1 MSEFSELKVPVSAD
15 ATVGENCEYDPLY
28 VTLDDLVQNDP
39 ENGKEPDWRGL
50 KKNCLELWKKTRDL
64 RVATY
69 LCIAETQINGLAGL
83 ADGLDLIHWLMSEY
97 WSDFYPKLDPDDDN
111 DPLERLNILMMLSP
125 DPGSFDDAIMFP
137 SKLRQIKLV
146 SGLNYTIRDVMIAN
160 GEIESDTPIDMNLIN
175 AEMMAKSAQIKEKVD
190 LMKKINDTLSS
201 MIEETDAKLTG
212 GYSLSVA
219 SLQKELKR
227 FTSFYEK
234 HVQEGDV
241 NMEESEQLEQ
251 SDAVEDNSAVVNA
264 PVVAKAGKVSVASVK
279 ASNRAEALMLLK
291 KGMEYF
297 QAEEPTSPVPYL
309 IQRAL
314 RLAEMNFMDLLQ
326 DIAPDALSRGREIL
340 GVKSEDGNY

>member
-15 ATVGENCEYDPLY
+15 AVVGENCEYDPLY
-28 VTLDDLVQNDP
+28 VILEDLVRGDP
-39 ENGKEPDWRGL
+39 ENGTDPDWRGL

-69 LCIAETQINGLAGL
+69 LCIAETQINGLSGL
-83 ADGLDLIHWLMSEY
+83 ADGLDLIRWLLNEY
-97 WSDFYPKLDPDDDN
+97 WNDLYPKLDPDDDN

-125 DPGSFDDAIMFP
+125 DPGAFDDVIMFP

-146 SGLNYTIRDVMIAN
+146 SGLNYTLRDVMIAN
-160 GEIESDTPIDMNLIN
+160 GEIESETPVDMNLIN
-175 AEMMAKSAQIKEKVD
+175 AEMMAKAGQVKEKYD
-190 LMKKINDTLSS
+190 LIKQINETVSA
-201 MIEETDAKLTG
+201 MIEETNAKLTG
-212 GYSLSVA
+212 GYSLSIV

-234 HVQEGDV
+234 HVM
-241 NMEESEQLEQ
+241 NEENDDAESVQAEQAGVGENT
-251 SDAVEDNSAVVNA
+251 SVGSVA
-264 PVVAKAGKVSVASVK
+264 PVAVKNSKVSIANVK
-279 ASNRAEALMLLK
+279 ASSRAEALLLLK

-326 DIAPDALSRGREIL
+326 DIAPDALSRGRDIL
-340 GVKSEDGNY
+340 GVKSEEDY